1 MLGNGAMIS
10 KGKVVPVSS
19 LDSKAAKLLSSDSK
33 AAKLLSSD
41 PKKSKASSDSKKSK
55 ASSDSKAA
63 KLLSSDSKKSK
74 ASSDSKAAKL
84 LSSDSKAAKL
94 DKMIKMVLNNGIPLP
109 ETIKKVIEQ
118 PTSINDIINEETAL
132 NLAVKMIRSDK
143 KAIVEILLRLGA
155 DPNIKNKNGKPI
167 IYDLLD
173 STTSDSDILPI
184 FKLLLKFGTNPN
196 IKDQDGI
203 PLLNYL
209 IESYDNKYSELII
222 KYGADPNLV
231 DECGFY
237 PLINALSNNRIP
249 IFKLLL
255 EKGADP
261 NNIINLNK
269 CNDEDEED
277 TCCLIMADHINYLEE
292 IKLLF
297 KYGANPNVKVV
308 QYAYQ
313 YNFAAFQRTNITYKT
328 TPFII
333 ILLISIERS
342 QIMFKHNMK
351 ESSEYYM
358 IELYLRNG
366 ANPNSE
372 DYYKNTPLILVS
384 ENGLIDLVKLFSFGY
399 NTFMNHQNNVG
410 DTALIVACRNKQ
422 IEVTKFLIQHKKI
435 DITLEN
441 KKKESAFSIA
451 CDIND
456 TYVLELLLIKD
467 KSIINTHKAIN
478 IFLSAVKNGQTE
490 IVLIFLKFGI
500 NQNIKDKNG
509 MTAFELAIDNNKFSI
524 IYILLKNPKTKLDYS
539 ERTINYFLQL
549 RSIHSYLKKLYLS
562 NYKEHDPTEYAKLDL
577 NIDFTKMMDE
587 NTAKLTINKYFKSR
601 VDSIIKWHID
611 TMRYTQHL
619 ITDERKKTIR
629 SFFSSG
635 LVLFG
640 NLINKY
646 GFVFHLGQTDLKLVL
661 DAMRIVNESVP
672 VPLNLTLYR
681 AVTII
686 NTMPGYDTLPPK
698 VGTQFP
704 HPLPFATSMRD
715 SFALSW
721 RGAGDCCIFAINV
734 PKGTNAYFWGPPPFN
749 IKKSRMNMS
758 KSVFD
763 KMGNYYEVL
772 LPPHVLEVVEIYYK
786 KEKDFDFKDIDGYFN
801 NHLNSEKII
810 TIYKCKLIPI
820 NLKLLVGDNN
830 DVISD
835 ILSIPNRNIASKYI
849 LYAPDYLKK
858 EGKDKLSTKELDKV
872 NKVDKTKA
880 TFLSRI
886 TQALKPKTPEKAETV
901 EKPNNFTIIDI
912 NKTIVA
918 QSRNSIFSKKEN
930 TCIIN
935 SEKSNLDELEE
946 YFVTK
951 FLADEKFG
959 FKDMCDKNKIVGI
972 SLIPFTDNQL
982 FVGKENDGIYNG
994 LYNFFGGKTNDKYW
1008 GKVSAKD
1015 IASVMFQETY
1025 EEMGIILDASQ
1036 LINSMNG
1043 IILVP
1048 LPNNPRSFSML
1059 IIFDIIHFDN
1069 DIWKSIM
1076 VSRINC
1082 EHKYYEMTDVISI
1095 NTSNLKGIKESTRLS
1110 KYVKTAIEPI
1120 VKYRKANMATTTYP
1134 MDFYKL
1140 HTVRINE
1147 VGKPIRVS
1155 PIFVGGDLQQTIQ

>member
-1 MLGNGAMIS
+1 MLGNGAMFS
-10 KGKVVPVSS
+10 KRKVVPVSS
-19 LDSKAAKLLSSDSK
+19 FDPKAAKLPSSDLKNSK
-33 AAKLLSSD
+33 AN
-41 PKKSKASSDSKKSK
+41 
-55 ASSDSKAA
+55 SDSKAA
-63 KLLSSDSKKSK
+63 KLLSSDSN
-74 ASSDSKAAKL
+74 
-84 LSSDSKAAKL
+84 KL

-109 ETIKKVIEQ
+109 ETIKKVIQQ
-118 PTSINDIINEETAL
+118 PTSINNIINGETAL
-132 NLAVKMIRSDK
+132 NLAVQMIRSDK

-155 DPNIKNKNGKPI
+155 DPNIKNKNGKSI

-184 FKLLLKFGTNPN
+184 FELLLKFGTNPN
-196 IKDQDGI
+196 IKDQNGI

-209 IESYDNKYSELII
+209 IESYDDKYSELII
-222 KYGADPNLV
+222 KYGADPNIV
-231 DECGFY
+231 DECGFD
-237 PLINALSNNRIP
+237 PLIQALSNDRIP

-269 CNDEDEED
+269 CDDKEEEE

-292 IKLLF
+292 VKLLF

-313 YNFAAFQRTNITYKT
+313 YNFAAFQRTNITYRT

-333 ILLISIERS
+333 ILLISIEKS
-342 QIMFKHNMK
+342 QIMFKHNIK

-358 IELYLRNG
+358 IELHLRNG

-399 NTFMNHQNNVG
+399 NTFMNHQNNAG

-478 IFLSAVKNGQTE
+478 IFLSAVKNGQSE

-509 MTAFELAIDNNKFSI
+509 MTALELAIDSNKFSI

-539 ERTINYFLQL
+539 EKTINYFLKL
-549 RSIHSYLKKLYLS
+549 RSTHSYLKKLYLS

-587 NTAKLTINKYFKSR
+587 NTAKLTVNKYFKSR

-619 ITDERKKTIR
+619 ISDERKKTIR

-640 NLINKY
+640 NLISKY
-646 GFVFHLGQTDLKLVL
+646 GFVFHFGQSDLKVVL

-681 AVTII
+681 AVNII

-721 RGAGDCCIFAINV
+721 RGAGDCCIFAIDV

-801 NHLNSEKII
+801 NLNSEKII

-835 ILSIPNRNIASKYI
+835 ILSIPNINIASKYI

-858 EGKDKLSTKELDKV
+858 EGKDKLSTKELEKV
-872 NKVDKTKA
+872 NKVDKVNKTKA

-886 TQALKPKTPEKAETV
+886 TQVLKPKTPEKAETV

-918 QSRNSIFSKKEN
+918 RSQNSIYSKKEN

-951 FLADEKFG
+951 FLADENFG

-1095 NTSNLKGIKESTRLS
+1095 NTNNLKGIKESTRLS

-1120 VKYRKANMATTTYP
+1120 VKYRKANMANITYP

-1155 PIFVGGDLQQTIQ
+1155 PIFVGGGLQQTIQ